1 MIRAQLRV
9 VFGAAT
15 FFWEQ
20 DENQSEAE
28 PDNRKRIKIPGQAR
42 NDKKKVKPGMTEREY
57 EYYLYQTC
65 IKG

>member
-20 DENQSEAE
+20 DENQSSES
-28 PDNRKRIKIPGQAR
+28 PIDY
-42 NDKKKVKPGMTEREY
+42 EY
-57 EYYLYQTC
+57 EYNFYQTC